1 MAATVLMVWEEEN
14 ALPTLLAP
22 RQPVESQQ
30 TVKPQLIFVAGPVR
44 SDTGDDPWLI
54 EANEA
59 VMTET
64 SLRLFRAGHVPV
76 MVEWLALP
84 LMEHAGS
91 GRMGDSVFN
100 EIFRPLACRLIEKCD
115 GILRAGGPSGSADEM
130 LEIGWDLGKTVY
142 MNLDELTGAPVIPG
156 RA

>member
-1 MAATVLMVWEEEN
+1 MSALALLVSEEDVAVPALWAA
-14 ALPTLLAP
+14 P
-22 RQPVESQQ
+22 QPVKPQQ
-30 TVKPQLIFVAGPVR
+30 SVKPQLIFVVGPFP
-44 SDTGDDPWLI
+44 SDTSDDPWLI

-76 MVEWLALP
+76 MGEWLAFP

-100 EIFRPLACRLIEKCD
+100 EIFHPIACRLIEKCD
-115 GILRAGGPSGSADEM
+115 GILRVGGPSTSADEM
-130 LEIGWDLGKTVY
+130 LEMAWDLGKTVY
-142 MNLDELTGAPVIPG
+142 LNLDELTNPG
-156 RA
+156 TA